1 MQSTTFT
8 LEELAALLS
17 KDNKAILSI
26 ADIMER
32 TGWGRTKVYEA
43 INSGK
48 LKTIKDGRR
57 RGSTINQFN
66 QFIEDLERGH
76 D

>member
-1 MQSTTFT
+1 MQQKTAY
-8 LEELAALLS
+8 LP
-17 KDNKAILSI
+17 KAILSI
-26 ADIMER
+26 PDVMDL

-43 INSGK
+43 INSGR

-57 RGSTINQFN
+57 RGVTINQFN